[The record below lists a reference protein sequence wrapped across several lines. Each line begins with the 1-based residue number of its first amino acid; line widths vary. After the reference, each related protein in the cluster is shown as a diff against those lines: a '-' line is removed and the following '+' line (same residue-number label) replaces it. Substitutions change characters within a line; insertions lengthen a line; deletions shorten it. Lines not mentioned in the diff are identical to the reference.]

1 MSVQPL
7 IAYAKEQG
15 IAYLAEEPMKN
26 HTSFRIGGPA
36 EVIVYPGTQDQC
48 AEIVR
53 MCRSAGL
60 PLFVLGKGSNL
71 LVSDRGLRGVVL
83 CTDLLCNLVVENG
96 TYIRAGAGAS
106 LKDAALFA
114 LQNGL
119 SGLEFA
125 HGIPG
130 SVGGAV
136 YMNAGAYDGE
146 MSDVVRSTAYID
158 ESGELRVVEGDGH
171 AFGYRKSVFS
181 GRGCLITETVMALR
195 PGRREDIAARVEE
208 LLSRRCEKQPLDM
221 PSAGSVFKRPPGH
234 FAGKLIGDCGLGGYT
249 IGGAQVS
256 EKHCGFIVNRGGAT
270 AKDVMM
276 LIEHIKKTVRERF
289 GVELECEIRLVGEP

>member
-15 IAYLAEEPMKN
+15 IVYLAEEPMKN

-36 EVIVYPGTQDQC
+36 EVIVYPKTQDQC
-48 AEIVR
+48 AAIIRLCKSV
-53 MCRSAGL
+53 GL

-71 LVSDRGLRGVVL
+71 LVSDRGLRGAVL
-83 CTDLLCNLVVENG
+83 CTDLMCTLAVEDG
-96 TYIRAGAGAS
+96 ACVRAGAGAS
-106 LKDAALFA
+106 LRDAALFA

-136 YMNAGAYDGE
+136 YMNAGAYGGE
-146 MSDVVRSTAYID
+146 MSAIVRATAYID
-158 ESGELRVVEGDGH
+158 ESGEPRVAQGDGH
-171 AFGYRKSVFS
+171 AFGYRRSVFS
-181 GRGCLITETVMALR
+181 GRACLITETVVSLS
-195 PGRREDIAARVEE
+195 PGRREDIAARVTE
-208 LLSRRCEKQPLDM
+208 LLRRRSEKQPLDL

-234 FAGKLIGDCGLGGYT
+234 FAGKLISDCGLGGYT

-270 AKDVMM
+270 AKDVLM
-276 LIEHIKKTVRERF
+276 LIEHIKETVRERF
-289 GVELECEIRLVGEP
+289 GVELECEIKLVGEP

>member
-1 MSVQPL
+1 MSAQQL

-15 IAYLAEEPMKN
+15 IAFLAEEPMKN

-36 EVIVYPGTQDQC
+36 EVIVYPDTQEQC
-48 AEIVR
+48 AAIIR
-53 MCRSAGL
+53 LCRRAGL
-60 PLFVLGKGSNL
+60 PLFMLGKGSNL
-71 LVSDRGLRGVVL
+71 LVSDKGIRGAVLSTDRLCALRADGERV
-83 CTDLLCNLVVENG
+83 
-96 TYIRAGAGAS
+96 IAGAGAS

-146 MSDVVRSTAYID
+146 MSAVVRSTAYID
-158 ESGELRVVEGDGH
+158 ESGEPRVAEGDGH
-171 AFGYRKSVFS
+171 AFGYRRSVFS
-181 GRGCLITETVMALR
+181 GRACLITETVMSLE
-195 PGRREDIAARVEE
+195 PGRREDISARMEE
-208 LLSRRCEKQPLDM
+208 LLRRRSDKQPLEL
-221 PSAGSVFKRPPGH
+221 PSAGSVFKRPPGR
-234 FAGKLIGDCGLGGYT
+234 FTGKVIGDCGLKGYA

-270 AKDVMM
+270 AKDVLL
-276 LIEHIKKTVRERF
+276 LIEHIKNTVRGRF